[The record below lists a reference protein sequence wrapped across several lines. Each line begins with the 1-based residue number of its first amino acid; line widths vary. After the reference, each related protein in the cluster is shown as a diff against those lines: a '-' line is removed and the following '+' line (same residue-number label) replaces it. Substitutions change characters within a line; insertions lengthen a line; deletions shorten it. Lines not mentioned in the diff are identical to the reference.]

1 MGQRALP
8 YSGILLLVLPVCVK
22 GRDVSRIVEIVGQ
35 DSGVVVEPEKV
46 KGAVDPLLLALCKFR
61 EPGKREPLGEGSGGI
76 TL

>member
-1 MGQRALP
+1 MVVL
-8 YSGILLLVLPVCVK
+8 LFVLLVSVI
-22 GRDVSRIVEIVGQ
+22 GRKESRIVEVVGQ